1 MDPLIA
7 LVIVLALVEYMG
19 FSYATGRARLKYEIA
34 APATT
39 GNEIFERHFRAQQN
53 TLEQLIAFIPALVI
67 CGMFSNAAAAAVAG
81 LVFVAGRFLYYRGY
95 VKEPKSRSLG
105 FGIGFLAM
113 VYLLIAGL
121 VGVIGAML

>member
-7 LVIVLALVEYMG
+7 LVLALAIVEYMG
-19 FSYATGRARLKYEIA
+19 FGLATGAARLKYEIA

-53 TLEQLIAFIPALVI
+53 TLEQLVAFIPALVL
-67 CGMFSNAAAAAVAG
+67 CGLFSNTVAAAVAG
-81 LVFVAGRFLYYRGY
+81 LVFIIGRLLYYLAY

-105 FGIGFLAM
+105 FALGFLAM
-113 VYLLIAGL
+113 IYLLVASL
-121 VGVIGAML
+121 VGVVGAMM

>member
-1 MDPLIA
+1 MEPLIA
-7 LVIVLALVEYMG
+7 LVIVLAIVEYMG
-19 FSYATGRARLKYEIA
+19 FVFATGRARLKYEIA

-39 GNEIFERHFRAQQN
+39 GNEQFERHFRAQQN
-53 TLEQLIAFIPALVI
+53 TLEQLIAFIPALVV

-81 LVFVAGRFLYYRGY
+81 LVFIIGRLLYYRGY

-113 VYLLIAGL
+113 VYLLIASL
-121 VGVIGAML
+121 VGVVGAML